1 MKPMAFHDEI
11 ILRFK
16 KGHLSEVIIDG
27 EKIVDAVGFEINAH
41 CMSVATFSVE
51 RSTVYSKPKQIL
63 SDLGSQGRN
72 NAD

>member
-1 MKPMAFHDEI
+1 MKPMFFHDEI
-11 ILRFK
+11 ILRFN

-41 CMSVATFSVE
+41 CRSVATFSVE

-72 NAD
+72 NVD

>member
-1 MKPMAFHDEI
+1 MKPMFFHDEM
-11 ILRFK
+11 ILRFN

-27 EKIVDAVGFEINAH
+27 EKIVD
-41 CMSVATFSVE
+41 E

-72 NAD
+72 NVD